1 MDRIGESLAPKVL
14 WEPEDHHS
22 VPFNNRNEAVRAT
35 AAGDRPT
42 TYGYRPI
49 PTDQYVEYDGTYYAL
64 DIVVTGVT
72 EIDRHVLR
80 LMWVGDTDDLED
92 PPEAIEHGDL
102 PPIDRHAVKP
112 AYFAARAREHDGG
125 APWDIIEEGGYVYRH
140 LDDTTSELAPE
151 PEHDHVRFNE
161 TILKVTVETKT
172 LTEPAYTGVR
182 IPIADSRA
190 AFERSLDGSMVDARI
205 EKSTLSG
212 EAKTILSRGEY
223 TEETPLSQAYEEV
236 IRALGLRELLHT
248 DDPPTAENG
257 LHVSYDGTYYRFGLY
272 VNPAN

>member
-1 MDRIGESLAPKVL
+1 VL
-14 WEPEDHHS
+14 WEPDDNPP
-22 VPFNNRNEAVRAT
+22 VPVLDRNEAVRAT
-35 AAGDRPT
+35 AAGERPT

-49 PTDQYVEYDGTYYAL
+49 PTDEYVEYDGTYYAL
-64 DIVVTGVT
+64 DIVVTGVK
-72 EIDRHVLR
+72 EIERHLLR
-80 LMWVGDTDDLED
+80 LTWVGDTDELED

-140 LDDTTSELAPE
+140 LDDYTSELAPK
-151 PEHDHVRFNE
+151 PEHEYVRFND
-161 TILKVTVETKT
+161 TILEVTVGAKT

-190 AFERSLDGSMVDARI
+190 AFERALDGSMVDARI
-205 EKSTLSG
+205 EKSALSA
-212 EAKTILSRGEY
+212 EAKTIISRGDY
-223 TEETPLSQAYEEV
+223 TEETPLSQAFEEV
-236 IRALGLRELLHT
+236 IRALGLRELLKA

-257 LHVSYDGTYYRFGLY
+257 LHLSYDGSYYRYGLY